1 MSFLGDGSQLAVIAN
16 RVFGCIAN
24 SVPAERAFSS
34 MNFIKNK
41 LSSRLNSDKLN
52 MWAFIYIN
60 SRVLKRLEE
69 QKASP
74 NPRFYEE
81 NGPVGDDVED

>member
-1 MSFLGDGSQLAVIAN
+1 
-16 RVFGCIAN
+16 
-24 SVPAERAFSS
+24 
-34 MNFIKNK
+34 
-41 LSSRLNSDKLN
+41 

-81 NGPVGDDVED
+81 NGPVGDDEDQEETDGLMEQFLMAGAQGLTAAVED